1 MLTPKQRDLLKLI
14 HERVQTDGVVPSYE
28 EMRKELK
35 LTSKSGVHRLVT
47 ALEERGFIRRLAN
60 KARAI
65 EITNLPE
72 ALDQKRFRPSVAGAA
87 VSRPARQFPGAGSAR
102 HALDVP
108 VMGQIAAGTPIEAI
122 QHVSH
127 HVSVPGSMLDNSAE
141 HYALDVKGDSMINA
155 GINDGDVVI
164 IRHQHDADSGDIVV
178 ALVEDQEATLKRLR
192 KHGDVIKLE
201 AENKDYVTQVYR
213 RDQVRIQGRL
223 VGLLRTY

>member
-1 MLTPKQRDLLKLI
+1 MLTPKQRDMLKLI
-14 HERVQTDGVVPSYE
+14 HKRVQTDGVVPSYE
-28 EMRKELK
+28 EMRVELN
-35 LTSKSGVHRLVT
+35 LTSKSGVHRLVK
-47 ALEERGFIRRLAN
+47 ALEERGFIKHLAN

-72 ALDQKRFRPSVAGAA
+72 ALDQKRFRPSVIGGGT
-87 VSRPARQFPGAGSAR
+87 SRVGLGPAH

-127 HVSVPGSMLDNSAE
+127 HVSVPGSMVDSSAE
-141 HYALDVKGDSMINA
+141 HYALDVKGDSMIDA

-201 AENKDYVTQVYR
+201 AENTDYVTQVYR

-223 VGLLRTY
+223 VGLMRTY

>member
-28 EMRKELK
+28 EMREELE

-65 EITNLPE
+65 EITNLPA
-72 ALDQKRFRPSVAGAA
+72 ALDQKRFRPSVIGGDE
-87 VSRPARQFPGAGSAR
+87 SRPAHQFRGFASVH

-127 HVSVPGSMLDNSAE
+127 HVSVPGSMLDNAAE

-164 IRHQHDADSGDIVV
+164 IRHQQDANSGDIVV

-213 RDQVRIQGRL
+213 RDQISIQGRL
-223 VGLLRTY
+223 VGLIRTY